1 MSKLTLEQ
9 VKLYLSK
16 VPGWKLAEDRM
27 ALYRTYQCSNF
38 ATAIHFVNRVAE
50 QLEQDCQHMEIH
62 ICGNSVTFTLTTR
75 EAKGLTGKDFALEQT
90 ISKVS

>member
-9 VKLYLSK
+9 VKLYLGK

-27 ALYRTYQCSNF
+27 ALYRTYSCADF
-38 ATAIHFVNRVAE
+38 RTAISFVNRVAE
-50 QLEQDCQHMEIH
+50 QLENDSQHVEIR
-62 ICGNSVTFTLTTR
+62 ISGNFVTFTLATG
-75 EAKGLTGKDFALEQT
+75 EAKGLTGKDFALAQA